1 MRMNRQRTILAVTLS
16 LLLTGVS
23 PVWADVI
30 INILAVN
37 GTDATKDRNISE
49 LLPRE
54 IRQEDILDTDGLETV
69 YDVEMGSY
77 RVVGSVNLD
86 PKESRTFRIRLRDV
100 WSIDLADIEQ
110 IRGQIDNSF
119 SQVEGTEYYD
129 TAKIKKDS
137 LEKRLDYILS
147 EQTRNAD
154 NAGQRIGRYRTYEKE
169 LNEIRNNAV
178 SIKYWR
184 SKPPG
189 TDEANTFRLLLT
201 AENPSLTKA
210 VTKEQKHYLPKEVKP
225 EHIVESAGFEIRY
238 DPLRGQSFLWREDTL
253 EAGETRRYEVG
264 IIDIWKIRQQQLDNL
279 KDRSAETYRYLE
291 NTQYKDNAD
300 FLMASIKRN
309 VSTIENSQSLEK
321 NIDNHIMDFRANMGY
336 FQQAEKD
343 VAALEDLLEVVREK
357 LVRSRMENVLER
369 IQSLKSVNDVSD
381 YLTDSYSW
389 LLNDGRMILGVV
401 IFAVVLLLIAF
412 FVSLGK
418 SRDVKIEDTEEYLAE
433 KEEAGV

>member
-1 MRMNRQRTILAVTLS
+1 M
-16 LLLTGVS
+16 
-23 PVWADVI
+23 
-30 INILAVN
+30 
-37 GTDATKDRNISE
+37 
-49 LLPRE
+49 
-54 IRQEDILDTDGLETV
+54 
-69 YDVEMGSY
+69 
-77 RVVGSVNLD
+77 
-86 PKESRTFRIRLRDV
+86 
-100 WSIDLADIEQ
+100 
-110 IRGQIDNSF
+110 
-119 SQVEGTEYYD
+119 
-129 TAKIKKDS
+129 
-137 LEKRLDYILS
+137 
-147 EQTRNAD
+147 
-154 NAGQRIGRYRTYEKE
+154 
-169 LNEIRNNAV
+169 
-178 SIKYWR
+178 
-184 SKPPG
+184 
-189 TDEANTFRLLLT
+189 T

-401 IFAVVLLLIAF
+401 IFAVALLLIAF

-418 SRDVKIEDTEEYLAE
+418 SKDVKIEDTEEYLAE